1 MFNSYWIDK
10 SVIIKTVLVLSV
22 IALII
27 LSVNVRIKKQ
37 QKDKAEGTVNYATY
51 EGDTG
56 TMVIVDFDK
65 VTRYFTNQ
73 EDGEI
78 FKSQIAR
85 HISDS
90 GSQIL
95 EWYTEDVKLN
105 VNEKTLTFTL
115 ANDDT
120 YECFKVTKTNE
131 STSVIHEYEKETDEV
146 E

>member
-1 MFNSYWIDK
+1 
-10 SVIIKTVLVLSV
+10 
-22 IALII
+22 
-27 LSVNVRIKKQ
+27 
-37 QKDKAEGTVNYATY
+37 
-51 EGDTG
+51 
-56 TMVIVDFDK
+56 MVIVDFDK
-65 VTRYFTNQ
+65 VTRYFTNP